1 MVISHYKWSSRNVP
15 PPNTDLNISQTK
27 ELFTNTGNGDQVFLV
42 TPLDLFCNL
51 PASLPITSCI
61 KTYESYLMELW
72 WLLLLADYVRQQ
84 NIEVNTVNVTD
95 STREILLSGAW
106 TCQESF
112 LDSCIT
118 SHDVK
123 PLFYEDIVLF
133 LPFFLS
139 HFFTS

>member
-15 PPNTDLNISQTK
+15 PPNTDLNILQAK

-61 KTYESYLMELW
+61 KTYETYLMELW
-72 WLLLLADYVRQQ
+72 WLLLLADFVHRQ
-84 NIEVNTVNVTD
+84 NIEVNKCD
-95 STREILLSGAW
+95 RFCPEILLSGAW
-106 TCQESF
+106 RRQESF

-123 PLFYEDIVLF
+123 PLFYKDIALF
-133 LPFFLS
+133 LRFFLS